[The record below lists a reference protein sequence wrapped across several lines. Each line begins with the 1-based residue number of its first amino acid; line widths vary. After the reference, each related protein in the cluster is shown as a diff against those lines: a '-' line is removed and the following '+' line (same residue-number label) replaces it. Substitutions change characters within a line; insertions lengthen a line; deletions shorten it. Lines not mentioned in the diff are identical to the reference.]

1 MMEGT
6 TTNEGFKSGG
16 RHANGV
22 TGITTFDDKEGG
34 GYIDDDPTTT
44 TTMQRQQEREQTI
57 MESSNQRRKRDRR
70 LFSTLY
76 IVLFLSLSGLAFSI
90 TKYVQ
95 ARVKSSASS
104 AEIASSLSLEEIDPN
119 RDPVKYRSDIT
130 AILSTVVEFSTLLE
144 GPQKKALDW
153 LVFDDVVLTS
163 TEIEAMM
170 EGIEHS
176 NNNDDDIGVPIF
188 PLVQRY
194 ALMVL
199 FFGTNG
205 ELWSDKPWS
214 DLTTVNECDFMGVN
228 CGYDHQGEVDGLD
241 LQYRKL
247 RGRLPDEV
255 GLLKQLATV
264 NLMSNNL
271 EGSIPSFFYNEL
283 TDLGTYKYIVCSSF

>member
-1 MMEGT
+1 MMQGT
-6 TTNEGFKSGG
+6 TTNEG

-22 TGITTFDDKEGG
+22 TGITTFDDEGG

-44 TTMQRQQEREQTI
+44 TTTTMQRQQEKEQTV
-57 MESSNQRRKRDRR
+57 ESSNQRRKRDRR

-95 ARVKSSASS
+95 ARVKSTASS

-119 RDPVKYRSDIT
+119 RDPVRYRSDIT

-176 NNNDDDIGVPIF
+176 NNNNDDDISVPIF

-214 DLTTVNECDFMGVN
+214 DLTIVNECDFMGVN
-228 CGYDHQGEVDGLD
+228 CGYGHQGEVDGLD

-255 GLLKQLATV
+255 GLLTQLATV